1 MASSLRAPQSR
12 YTKLIQGDLVIGLV
26 VSSKSQP
33 DPICEACLAGKMT
46 SGPFPSSDSIS
57 EHPLE
62 LVHSD
67 LHGPLPVATAEG
79 YRYWMTF
86 IDDCTKLQAVMY
98 LRRKSDAFEAFK
110 TFKAYAEN
118 QLNAKIKAVQDDK
131 AGEYMSAAFHKFMDQ
146 CGIARRHSTRNRP
159 QQNGV
164 AERANRTISDHVTA
178 MLNEAKL
185 PASFWALAV
194 TAYVHVWNRLPTAPL
209 PGTTP
214 YTQWFKQKPDISHF
228 RVFGCTAYVY
238 IQRDKRKSLQ
248 PHMEKCIFVGYPS
261 GYKGWQFYNP
271 VTKKFIISE
280 RAIFDKR
287 SFPGLS
293 RTSPVDLTPVG
304 AQMNVPDALDSGG
317 DNTFIPAAE
326 TAPIGPEFVK
336 GGVFGTMQDTC
347 WPSFVRLARQTRQE

>member
-1 MASSLRAPQSR
+1 
-12 YTKLIQGDLVIGLV
+12 
-26 VSSKSQP
+26 
-33 DPICEACLAGKMT
+33 
-46 SGPFPSSDSIS
+46 
-57 EHPLE
+57 
-62 LVHSD
+62 
-67 LHGPLPVATAEG
+67 
-79 YRYWMTF
+79 MTF

-164 AERANRTISDHVTA
+164 AGRANRTISDHVTA

-214 YTQWFKQKPDISHF
+214 YTQWFKRKPDISHF

-261 GYKGWQFYNP
+261 GYKGWNVP
-271 VTKKFIISE
+271 NV
-280 RAIFDKR
+280 
-287 SFPGLS
+287 
-293 RTSPVDLTPVG
+293 
-304 AQMNVPDALDSGG
+304 VPDAPNAPQQLQPVPPPPAPVPAPARAPRAPRPPKGTIQRTRRSDRAPKPPTAWWIVPPAPGGPAPSQAASASVADDEESQPSLDDDMEEVQSAGAVSTS
-317 DNTFIPAAE
+317 DPYNYRQAIQADDSERWKEATLAEYNTLLQNGTWEIVDLPPGEKA
-326 TAPIGPEFVK
+326 IGSSW
-336 GGVFGTMQDTC
+336 VF
-347 WPSFVRLARQTRQE
+347 RI

>member
-1 MASSLRAPQSR
+1 MDINLWHRRCAHHSHATI
-12 YTKLIQGDLVIGLV
+12 TKLIQGDLVVGLV

-46 SGPFPSSDSIS
+46 SGLFRGSDSIS

-67 LHGPLPVATAEG
+67 LHGPLLLPQAEG

-110 TFKAYAEN
+110 TFKAYAETPAY
-118 QLNAKIKAVQDDK
+118 NAKIKAVQDDK

-194 TAYVHVWNRLPTAPL
+194 TAFVH
-209 PGTTP
+209 
-214 YTQWFKQKPDISHF
+214 
-228 RVFGCTAYVY
+228 RV
-238 IQRDKRKSLQ
+238 
-248 PHMEKCIFVGYPS
+248 E
-261 GYKGWQFYNP
+261 
-271 VTKKFIISE
+271 
-280 RAIFDKR
+280 
-287 SFPGLS
+287 
-293 RTSPVDLTPVG
+293 
-304 AQMNVPDALDSGG
+304 
-317 DNTFIPAAE
+317 
-326 TAPIGPEFVK
+326 
-336 GGVFGTMQDTC
+336 
-347 WPSFVRLARQTRQE
+347 

>member
-1 MASSLRAPQSR
+1 
-12 YTKLIQGDLVIGLV
+12 
-26 VSSKSQP
+26 
-33 DPICEACLAGKMT
+33 MT

-57 EHPLE
+57 EHPVE

-146 CGIARRHSTRNRP
+146 CGIAS
-159 QQNGV
+159 
-164 AERANRTISDHVTA
+164 ATA
-178 MLNEAKL
+178 PGIGLSRMEWQSEQTAPFLTMLLSMLNEAKL

-194 TAYVHVWNRLPTAPL
+194 TAYVHVWTRLPTAPL

-214 YTQWFKQKPDISHF
+214 YTQWFK
-228 RVFGCTAYVY
+228 
-238 IQRDKRKSLQ
+238 
-248 PHMEKCIFVGYPS
+248 
-261 GYKGWQFYNP
+261 
-271 VTKKFIISE
+271 
-280 RAIFDKR
+280 
-287 SFPGLS
+287 
-293 RTSPVDLTPVG
+293 
-304 AQMNVPDALDSGG
+304 
-317 DNTFIPAAE
+317 
-326 TAPIGPEFVK
+326 
-336 GGVFGTMQDTC
+336 
-347 WPSFVRLARQTRQE
+347 

>member
-1 MASSLRAPQSR
+1 MDINLWHWRCAHHSHAMI
-12 YTKLIQGDLVIGLV
+12 TKLKQGDLVIGLV

-98 LRRKSDAFEAFK
+98 LRRKSDTFEAFK

-146 CGIARRHSTRNRP
+146 CGIARRHSTRNRALAP
-159 QQNGV
+159 LSDVFEPCAPEARPGQ
-164 AERANRTISDHVTA
+164 RLLDLYPDHVGFHHRRDFPKAETPPPSPGGSDVA
-178 MLNEAKL
+178 ARMMWLHDHVVEGASSPVSHLDEWREKAL
-185 PASFWALAV
+185 SERHTMVGITSCSVPADKQFQSTCGWALQHGQTEWIHRTVARQV
-194 TAYVHVWNRLPTAPL
+194 SHTRCGAHCHPL
-209 PGTTP
+209 
-214 YTQWFKQKPDISHF
+214 
-228 RVFGCTAYVY
+228 C
-238 IQRDKRKSLQ
+238 
-248 PHMEKCIFVGYPS
+248 
-261 GYKGWQFYNP
+261 
-271 VTKKFIISE
+271 
-280 RAIFDKR
+280 
-287 SFPGLS
+287 S
-293 RTSPVDLTPVG
+293 RGRP
-304 AQMNVPDALDSGG
+304 
-317 DNTFIPAAE
+317 
-326 TAPIGPEFVK
+326 PIGGRHAHCHLHIAIVL
-336 GGVFGTMQDTC
+336 GQ
-347 WPSFVRLARQTRQE
+347 ARM